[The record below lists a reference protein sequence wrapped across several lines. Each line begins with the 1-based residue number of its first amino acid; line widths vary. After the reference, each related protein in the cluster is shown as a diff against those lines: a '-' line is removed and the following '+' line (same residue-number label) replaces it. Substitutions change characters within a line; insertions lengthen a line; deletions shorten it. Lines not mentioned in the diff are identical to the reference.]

1 MKVFFILVFIGVRVE
16 AQTQLTAAVGGDLV
30 FQCSFGFSGTWKI
43 LCRQECQGDGILIQT
58 REDSAQ
64 NGRYSVRYDRSSNSV
79 LVHISGV
86 TRSDSGLLLCGL
98 AAQTSTYSVCMA
110 QVSVTAESVPSVENP
125 TVQNPAT
132 PSGEPPEGPAHSPA
146 GGAVSLVVVLLLVSL
161 AAFIIY
167 RKISKSRGLKR
178 EGTSVETNMEEVLYE
193 NCPPDRSQLDY
204 ERLDPGSREKQD
216 YTPLAD

>member
-1 MKVFFILVFIGVRVE
+1 FSWVPSSPCSDPALLAALSGVRVE

-110 QVSVTAESVPSVENP
+110 QVSVTA
-125 TVQNPAT
+125 
-132 PSGEPPEGPAHSPA
+132 GEPPSPA
-146 GGAVSLVVVLLLVSL
+146 G
-161 AAFIIY
+161 
-167 RKISKSRGLKR
+167 
-178 EGTSVETNMEEVLYE
+178 
-193 NCPPDRSQLDY
+193 PDWTL
-204 ERLDPGSREKQD
+204 LDPTGP
-216 YTPLAD
+216 Y